1 MLSVGRFTVRNK
13 LFLLQVNVR
22 TSAICRIAGGHSF
35 NYRIC
40 SNTFEITTLRW
51 NGRRTGRSIA
61 TSAAKASPQNPA
73 FVPTRRRSVMY
84 VPNPTSNNNR
94 HFGYL
99 TRCSHTIIIEPW
111 SERSGEPSLESQS
124 DGCTRAICNSYI
136 TYMHYHNVTRQSPL
150 DALLSADKRY
160 YA

>member
-1 MLSVGRFTVRNK
+1 MFAVYENK

-22 TSAICRIAGGHSF
+22 TSAIYRIAGGRSF

-40 SNTFEITTLRW
+40 SNTFGITTPRW

-111 SERSGEPSLESQS
+111 SERSGEPSRLSRKKSIS
-124 DGCTRAICNSYI
+124 DGCTHVRY
-136 TYMHYHNVTRQSPL
+136 VTRTLPIL
-150 DALLSADKRY
+150 YKLNALLSLT
-160 YA
+160 